1 MPFTTAQLP
10 FVPEGICR
18 HCEQTDVVICCI
30 KHNCDTICDRNYTR
44 EHHPEGRYEMISP

>member
-18 HCEQTDVVICCI
+18 HCEQTDFVICCI
-30 KHNCDTICDRNYTR
+30 KHNCDTICDKNSQENITLRGDMR
-44 EHHPEGRYEMISP
+44 